1 MNRFFGLFASS
12 LLAFSAF
19 AEKAPIAQPL
29 AQGIDIQF
37 DDKQTEN
44 DMDALRRW
52 LQDKRLVSLKE
63 LGGDLSISGE
73 VRTEGQFTNERRA
86 SAGSDHF
93 IQQRGMN
100 SATGRPSLAWDVEFN
115 LMLDYH
121 TERTWAAM
129 KVEFD
134 NDMGVRSGTVNKI
147 RLEKAY
153 LGGRLIAGD
162 TFTWDGE
169 IGRRYLINVFDSKLQ
184 FGSLF
189 DGFLFR
195 FGKA

>member
-1 MNRFFGLFASS
+1 MNRYF
-12 LLAFSAF
+12 LLSAFSFLGFAAF
-19 AEKAPIAQPL
+19 AQTAPATAPAPV

-73 VRTEGQFTNERRA
+73 VRTEAQFMNEKRA
-86 SAGSDHF
+86 TQGSNNF

-100 SATGRPSLAWDVEFN
+100 SATGKPSLAWDVEFN

-129 KVEFD
+129 KLEFD
-134 NDMGVRSGTVNKI
+134 NDMGIRSGTVNKI
-147 RLEKAY
+147 RL
-153 LGGRLIAGD
+153 
-162 TFTWDGE
+162 F
-169 IGRRYLINVFDSKLQ
+169 SP
-184 FGSLF
+184 
-189 DGFLFR
+189 
-195 FGKA
+195 